1 MTNELKNLSKSA
13 QSVQDALLQK
23 GLAFEV
29 MELSSSTRTANDAA
43 ATIGC
48 EIAQIVKS
56 LLF

>member
-1 MTNELKNLSKSA
+1 MMNELKNLSKSA

-43 ATIGC
+43 ACVFRSNVNIDSGP
-48 EIAQIVKS
+48 S
-56 LLF
+56 